1 MQRAKI
7 EYFTWSEHY
16 GDAGEAGPVLPI
28 IGTGIRRRLAEKGS
42 ATTLAAAV
50 DGFGRTKEFL
60 NSSNY
65 SSLAKQLLSLFHI
78 IVMVCPPRNTPTK

>member
-28 IGTGIRRRLAEKGS
+28 IGTGILRRLAEKGS
-42 ATTLAAAV
+42 ATLAAAV
-50 DGFGRTKEFL
+50 DGFGRRDKDLIF
-60 NSSNY
+60 N
-65 SSLAKQLLSLFHI
+65 
-78 IVMVCPPRNTPTK
+78 